1 MPSEKTIA
9 SKHKQVTLTITTTW
23 QTVFECLNE
32 TDQAIILA
40 YYEHKDGERQMYIAL
55 DGSISTLSENG
66 FETRDFDPSGVEPP
80 GAAKEVWAGVEYL
93 CPFYDWI
100 NNLQIKSPALTSG
113 TARIFF
119 H

>member
-9 SKHKQVTLTITTTW
+9 SKHKQMDLSITSEW
-23 QTVFECLNE
+23 KTVFECLSIENKE
-32 TDQAIILA
+32 LILS
-40 YYEHKDGERQMYIAL
+40 YYEHEDGERQMYIAL
-55 DGSISTLSENG
+55 DGSISTISETG
-66 FETRDFDPSGVEPP
+66 FEVRDFDPTGKLPSGSTQIVE
-80 GAAKEVWAGVEYL
+80 KDVEYL

-100 NNLQIKSPALTSG
+100 NNLQIKSSELVSG